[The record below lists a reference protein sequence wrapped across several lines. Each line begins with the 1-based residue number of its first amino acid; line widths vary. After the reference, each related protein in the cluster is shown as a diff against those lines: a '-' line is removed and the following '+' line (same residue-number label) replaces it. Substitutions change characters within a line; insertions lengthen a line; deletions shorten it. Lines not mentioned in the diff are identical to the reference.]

1 MPAACK
7 QQHDAKG
14 QCLTLTGG
22 DRDAGLFHAREGES
36 CRDFI
41 HSAAKLCSFGQV
53 RSCSQSP
60 MIGFPSAANRRS

>member
-1 MPAACK
+1 MPAACE

-22 DRDAGLFHAREGES
+22 DRDVGLFHAREGES
-36 CRDFI
+36 CRDFMN
-41 HSAAKLCSFGQV
+41 SADKLCTFGQV

-60 MIGFPSAANRRS
+60 MIWFLSAANGRS

>member
-1 MPAACK
+1 MPAACE
-7 QQHDAKG
+7 QQHDEKG

-22 DRDAGLFHAREGES
+22 DRDAGLFHAREGGS

-41 HSAAKLCSFGQV
+41 LSADKLCTSGQV

-60 MIGFPSAANRRS
+60 MTGLPSAANGRS